1 MKLPPEEVQSAM
13 SKASET
19 ECWGTQALVHWMEEE
34 KLAIESDE
42 EEPELCEKLGGGV
55 SQVMSSEADQD
66 IMIHIPV
73 IY

>member
-1 MKLPPEEVQSAM
+1 M
-13 SKASET
+13 
-19 ECWGTQALVHWMEEE
+19 HWMEEE

-55 SQVMSSEADQD
+55 FQVMSSEADQD